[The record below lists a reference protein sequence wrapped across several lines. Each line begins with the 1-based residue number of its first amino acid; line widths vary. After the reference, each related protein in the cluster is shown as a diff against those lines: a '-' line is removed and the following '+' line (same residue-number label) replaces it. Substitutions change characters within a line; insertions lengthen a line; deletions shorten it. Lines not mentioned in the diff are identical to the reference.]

1 MKRFILFG
9 VSAVVLAAC
18 GQAVNAGT
26 PTPTPSKSA
35 AAVHTATNATLGTF
49 LTTGNGRTLY
59 YFTAEHDAQI
69 TCIGACTQTW
79 IPYKS
84 NSGLLTTDVT
94 LPGTLTTVPRP
105 DGGRQVTYSDWPLY
119 TFIGDKAAG
128 DTNGDGILGKWFV
141 ATTSLMENL
150 PTPTPAP
157 TPEPT
162 AAPTHVATP
171 APTMHPTPLPTRRP
185 TPPPTPMPTS
195 CIPGSNGGD
204 HDGDN
209 NGGPSDGDGCQ

>member
-1 MKRFILFG
+1 MKRLILFG
-9 VSAVVLAAC
+9 VSTVVLAAC

-26 PTPTPSKSA
+26 PTATPSKSA

-49 LTTGNGRTLY
+49 LTTANGRTLY
-59 YFTAEHDAQI
+59 YFTPEHDAQI
-69 TCIGACTQTW
+69 TCIGACAQTW
-79 IPYKS
+79 IPYRS

-119 TFIGDKAAG
+119 TFSGDKAAG

-141 ATTSLMENL
+141 ASTSLMENL

-157 TPEPT
+157 TP
-162 AAPTHVATP
+162 APTHVATP
-171 APTMHPTPLPTRRP
+171 APTLHPAPLPTKRA

>member
-79 IPYKS
+79 IPYRS

-157 TPEPT
+157 T

-171 APTMHPTPLPTRRP
+171 APTTHPAPLPTKRP